1 MTEQKTEQQRP
12 AIDVTR
18 VVKHLNLAFSKA
30 IRGLGRPIRDK
41 DGKINDLYRYQV
53 EFSYMIDEIQRGPV
67 YQMPKVISD
76 ANEMIA
82 KIMLEKEAAAEG
94 KEANKGKK

>member
-1 MTEQKTEQQRP
+1 MTEQKTEQRP

-30 IRGLGRPIRDK
+30 IRGLGRPARDK
-41 DGKINDLYRYQV
+41 DGKPNDLYKYQV

-67 YQMPKVISD
+67 YQMPKVISE

-82 KIMLEKEAAAEG
+82 KIMLEKEAAVEA
-94 KEANKGKK
+94 KEAKSSKK